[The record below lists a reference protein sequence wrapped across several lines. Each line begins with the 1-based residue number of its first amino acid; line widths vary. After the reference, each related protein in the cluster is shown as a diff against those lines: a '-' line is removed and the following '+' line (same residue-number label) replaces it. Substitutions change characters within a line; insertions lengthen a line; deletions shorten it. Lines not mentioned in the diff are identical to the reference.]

1 MSLPRAMADV
11 ALACVASAV
20 SSASLPQTDAG
31 VEIRFCPAR
40 HVRTY
45 ALDSQRH
52 LQSLLLQNAAVINRG
67 KATLTIASIS
77 IELVRAG
84 TVVDERRLTGPE
96 LQRLADAGGELQRS
110 GAMQW
115 FAFQFCGTDMVPA
128 GARLSGP
135 VLGPGE
141 ALLVPQQAFAYSGER
156 DELRVHAQARSEGR
170 YVDVSAALP
179 IFSGVAKHTYR
190 FPLHGVWYIAA
201 GPSFHTAHRWAVME
215 EFALDTSESERPG

>member
-1 MSLPRAMADV
+1 MVRVPVLRDRHGSCGR
-11 ALACVASAV
+11 
-20 SSASLPQTDAG
+20 AG
-31 VEIRFCPAR
+31 V
-40 HVRTY
+40 
-45 ALDSQRH
+45 
-52 LQSLLLQNAAVINRG
+52 G
-67 KATLTIASIS
+67 
-77 IELVRAG
+77 
-84 TVVDERRLTGPE
+84 
-96 LQRLADAGGELQRS
+96 S
-110 GAMQW
+110 GA
-115 FAFQFCGTDMVPA
+115 
-128 GARLSGP
+128 R
-135 VLGPGE
+135 PGE